1 MGLAPFPMEEGEG
14 VGKGEGKGW
23 KRERVGGV
31 GTNSKQAD
39 MFSYHCKD
47 VHFSLTNL
55 NTFP

>member
-1 MGLAPFPMEEGEG
+1 M
-14 VGKGEGKGW
+14 GKGW
-23 KRERVGGV
+23 ERERVGGV